1 MDVDLGGSGALPLA
15 ERDPRRIG
23 PFPVVGVLGSGGMGR
38 VYLGV
43 AAQGRYAAVKQALP
57 ALAGDEGFLR
67 RFGRELDA
75 LEGLPAGSGAAL
87 LDSDRDARPPW
98 FATAYIPGLTLTEA
112 LRAHGGPLPVP
123 ALWALLREA
132 AAGLADLHARDM
144 AHRDLKPS
152 NVMLTLDGVTLIDVG
167 VSRAADRSRPARTGV
182 AIDAPA
188 YLAPE
193 QAPEQASAQGEPTG
207 AADVFAL
214 AAVLSYAAIGAPPFG
229 EGAGPDVLHRIVHDE
244 PELGPVRAVD
254 ADLAG
259 VLASCLD
266 KDPTARPTA
275 AELSGLAGTHAAAG
289 SGAAGLWPASVRERI
304 ALRAGFA
311 TSAPDPAAVGGAGGT
326 PQDPPRDA
334 PDAGR
339 RPERRRKLLLLALP
353 VLVACGA
360 ALAVLLAPDSGSA
373 QGSAA
378 PGASVAAPAGP
389 SASAP
394 QSPPGTPSPAPSSDG
409 AASPAPDG
417 SAYEGGT
424 GGTGGTPHASGGAT
438 GTSPSSAGTGG
449 ATGAGAVPPPAAPG
463 PPTGTG
469 QLRNS
474 ADSQCLTDLSLLAT
488 HTPQVGP
495 CGSKGSLGGTLT
507 YSWTFAAASGGT
519 FRLVDQA
526 GDACLTAASRGGS
539 TGLSAC
545 DDSPGQQWRI
555 GTATGTGSTY
565 QSVSNG
571 QCLVVA
577 SLRSVAT
584 GACDSTQAAQV
595 WYRP

>member
-1 MDVDLGGSGALPLA
+1 VLA
-15 ERDPRRIG
+15 E
-23 PFPVVGVLGSGGMGR
+23 
-38 VYLGV
+38 
-43 AAQGRYAAVKQALP
+43 
-57 ALAGDEGFLR
+57 DEGFLR
-67 RFGRELDA
+67 HFGRELDA
-75 LEGLPAGSGAAL
+75 LDGLPAGAGAAL

-98 FATAYIPGLTLTEA
+98 FATAYVPGLTLAEA

-132 AAGLADLHARDM
+132 AAGLADLHTRDM

-167 VSRAADRSRPARTGV
+167 VSRAADRSRPSRTGF
-182 AIDAPA
+182 AIDTPA

-193 QAPEQASAQGEPTG
+193 QAPEHASAQGEPAG

-254 ADLAG
+254 AELAG
-259 VLASCLD
+259 VLTSCLD
-266 KDPTARPTA
+266 KDPQARPTA
-275 AELSGLAGTHAAAG
+275 AELAGLAATHAAAG
-289 SGAAGLWPASVRERI
+289 TDADGPWPASVRERI

-311 TSAPDPAAVGGAGGT
+311 TTAPDPAAFTGPGGT
-326 PQDPPRDA
+326 LQDPPGDA
-334 PDAGR
+334 PAPGTGR

-378 PGASVAAPAGP
+378 PGAPVATPAGP

-394 QSPPGTPSPAPSSDG
+394 QSPAGTPSPAPSSDG
-409 AASPAPDG
+409 AGSPADG
-417 SAYEGGT
+417 PAYVGGT
-424 GGTGGTPHASGGAT
+424 GGTAGTPRASGGAV
-438 GTSPSSAGTGG
+438 GASPGSAGTGG
-449 ATGAGAVPPPAAPG
+449 VTGAGAVPPTAAPG
-463 PPTGTG
+463 PPTGSG

-507 YSWTFAAASGGT
+507 YSWTFTAGSGGT

-526 GDACLTAASRGGS
+526 GDACLTAASRGNS

-545 DDSPGQQWRI
+545 GDSPGQLWRI
-555 GTATGTGSTY
+555 GTAAGQGSTY

-577 SLRSVAT
+577 TLRTVAT